1 MRLQLFSKLN
11 YITLSDNCIIKSF
24 LILITTWNAKLNIRL
39 LKAFVVLAEKGN
51 YADAARALFIS
62 QPALTKQINL
72 LESQVN
78 MSLFSRGR
86 HGAVLTA
93 NGKRLL
99 PEAEKV
105 VRQTQLFMQHAER
118 VSKGVEGHIAVGFG
132 LSSFYL
138 APRCIADF
146 RRDFPGV
153 EMSLTDLPSFQQY
166 EQLQNDELQVGFVR
180 VPPPV
185 ALEYLPLFTD
195 RLVLVAPAASP
206 TMSVAEWLAKRPLLR
221 LYDERGR
228 GLNAQIDHFLHDNGL
243 FISSTQLTDDIQTI
257 IAMVIAGIGVA
268 ILPTSVTHIAPPELV
283 IIPLTG
289 ESISWEVGIAWDAS
303 REDVIRDNFIA
314 SVAAAFP
321 GHPDSA
327 AMRQAPDH
335 TDA

>member
-1 MRLQLFSKLN
+1 MN
-11 YITLSDNCIIKSF
+11 T
-24 LILITTWNAKLNIRL
+24 RL
-39 LKAFVVLAEKGN
+39 LKAFVTLAEKGN

-72 LESQVN
+72 LESLVN

-86 HGAVLTA
+86 HGAMLTA
-93 NGKRLL
+93 SGRRLL

-105 VRQTQLFMQHAER
+105 VRQTRQFMQHAER
-118 VSKGVEGHIAVGFG
+118 VSKGVEGHISVGFG

-146 RRDFPGV
+146 RRDYPEV

-166 EQLQNDELQVGFVR
+166 ERLQNDELQVGFVR

-195 RLVLVAPAASP
+195 RLVLVAPAASS
-206 TMSVAEWLAKRPLLR
+206 TMSDGEWLTKRPLLR

-228 GLNAQIDHFLHDNGL
+228 GLNAQIDRFLHDNCL
-243 FISSTQLTDDIQTI
+243 FVSSTQLTDDIQTI
-257 IAMVIAGIGVA
+257 VAMVVAGIGVA
-268 ILPTSVTHIAPPELV
+268 ILPTSVTHIAPPELT
-283 IIPLTG
+283 IIPLMG
-289 ESISWEVGIAWDAS
+289 ESISWTVGIAWDAG

-321 GHPDSA
+321 GHPCSA
-327 AMRQAPDH
+327 AMPQGPDH

>member
-1 MRLQLFSKLN
+1 
-11 YITLSDNCIIKSF
+11 
-24 LILITTWNAKLNIRL
+24 LNIRL
-39 LKAFVVLAEKGN
+39 LKAFMVLAEKGN

-86 HGAVLTA
+86 HGAILTA
-93 NGKRLL
+93 SGRRLL

-105 VRQTQLFMQHAER
+105 VRQTQSFMQHAEW
-118 VSKGVEGHIAVGFG
+118 VSKGMEGHIAVGFG

-146 RRDFPGV
+146 RRDYPGV

-166 EQLQNDELQVGFVR
+166 ELLQNDELQVGFVR

-195 RLVLVAPAASP
+195 RLVLVAPATSVK
-206 TMSVAEWLAKRPLLR
+206 MSAAEWLSKRPLLR

-228 GLNAQIDHFLHDNGL
+228 GLNTQIDRYLHDNDL

-257 IAMVIAGIGVA
+257 VAMVIAGIGVA

-283 IIPLTG
+283 IMPLTG
-289 ESISWEVGIAWDAS
+289 QSISWLVGIAWDAS
-303 REDVIRDNFIA
+303 KEDVIRDNFIA
-314 SVAAAFP
+314 SIRKGISVEC
-321 GHPDSA
+321 G
-327 AMRQAPDH
+327 
-335 TDA
+335 

>member
-1 MRLQLFSKLN
+1 MYLQLSLKLN
-11 YITLSDNCIIKSF
+11 YITLSDNCIIKTF
-24 LILITTWNAKLNIRL
+24 LILITIWNAKLNIRL

-228 GLNAQIDHFLHDNGL
+228 GLNAQIDRFLHDNGL

-257 IAMVIAGIGVA
+257 VAMVVAGIGVA
-268 ILPTSVTHIAPPELV
+268 ILPTSVTHIAPPELM
-283 IIPLTG
+283 IFPLTG

-335 TDA
+335 TDV

>member
-1 MRLQLFSKLN
+1 MMRLQLSSKLN
-11 YITLSDNCIIKSF
+11 YITITNNCIINSF
-24 LILITTWNAKLNIRL
+24 LISITIWNEKLNIRL
-39 LKAFVVLAEKGN
+39 LKAFLILAEKGN

-86 HGAVLTA
+86 HGAILTA
-93 NGKRLL
+93 GGRRLL

-146 RRDFPGV
+146 RRDYPGV

-166 EQLQNDELQVGFVR
+166 ELLQNDELQVGFVR

-185 ALEYLPLFTD
+185 VLEYLPLFTD
-195 RLVLVAPAASP
+195 RLVLVAPATSP
-206 TMSVAEWLAKRPLLR
+206 TMSAAEWLTKRPLLR
-221 LYDERGR
+221 LYDERGQ
-228 GLNAQIDHFLHDNGL
+228 GLNAQIDRFLHDNGL

-257 IAMVIAGIGVA
+257 VAMVIAGIGVA

-283 IIPLTG
+283 MIPLTG
-289 ESISWEVGIAWDAS
+289 ESIRWKVGIAWDAS
-303 REDVIRDNFIA
+303 KEDVIRDNFIA
-314 SVAAAFP
+314 SIRKGISVD
-321 GHPDSA
+321 GG
-327 AMRQAPDH
+327 
-335 TDA
+335 

>member
-1 MRLQLFSKLN
+1 MRLQWFSKLN
-11 YITLSDNCIIKSF
+11 YITITNNCIIKSF
-24 LILITTWNAKLNIRL
+24 LILITIWNAKLNIRL

-62 QPALTKQINL
+62 QPALTKQIHL

-118 VSKGVEGHIAVGFG
+118 ISKGVEGHIAVGFG

-146 RRDFPGV
+146 RRDYPGV

-166 EQLQNDELQVGFVR
+166 EQLQNDKLQVGFVR

-206 TMSVAEWLAKRPLLR
+206 TISVAEWLTKRPLLR

-228 GLNAQIDHFLHDNGL
+228 GLNAQIDRFLHDNGL
-243 FISSTQLTDDIQTI
+243 FTSSTQLTDDIQTI
-257 IAMVIAGIGVA
+257 VAMVVAGIGVS
-268 ILPTSVTHIAPPELV
+268 ILPTSVTHIAPPELM

-321 GHPDSA
+321 GHPCSA
-327 AMRQAPDH
+327 ATPQAPDH